1 MTLRTPHR
9 TLSPLCSHGKTV
21 PALRER
27 EQFDWMKYLGWFLYW
42 YTIPSW
48 MIKCSHWKTRQINK
62 SHRWLDGLLGKRRL
76 GILLPEKK
84 KSVSCSILSHFLW
97 PLGLQ
102 PTRLFCPW
110 VLQARILEWVAIPFS
125 KGSSWP
131 RYWTALHHLSY
142 QGPEVAL
149 SIKVGSGKEAER
161 EDQRLLV
168 TVRWKRYW
176 RGEDS
181 APLNNPA
188 KCKDLQ
194 CLRCWGTTFR
204 VRRTA

>member
-84 KSVSCSILSHFLW
+84 KSVSCSMMCPTLW
-97 PLGLQ
+97 HSMDCSPADSSVHGIS
-102 PTRLFCPW
+102 W
-110 VLQARILEWVAIPFS
+110 ASILEWVGILFS
-125 KGSSWP
+125 RRLSWP
-131 RYWTALHHLSY
+131 KGWFLHRRQSLYLLSHEGSPHLIICCCSEK
-142 QGPEVAL
+142 QDLGAFW
-149 SIKVGSGKEAER
+149 KE
-161 EDQRLLV
+161 
-168 TVRWKRYW
+168 
-176 RGEDS
+176 
-181 APLNNPA
+181 
-188 KCKDLQ
+188 C
-194 CLRCWGTTFR
+194 
-204 VRRTA
+204 